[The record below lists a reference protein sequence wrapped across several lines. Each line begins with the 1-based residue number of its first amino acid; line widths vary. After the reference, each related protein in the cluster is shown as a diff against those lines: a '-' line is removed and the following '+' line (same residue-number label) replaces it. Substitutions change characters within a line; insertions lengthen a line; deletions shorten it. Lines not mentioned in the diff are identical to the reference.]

1 MVKGGGDCELGLR
14 TQINNLFYNFV
25 TKCLKINIYT
35 RKIQVHSQVFK
46 KISEHILNDSTS
58 MSIRKSMYDIDI
70 HKDIESEVEKLTD
83 EQWKVYGQL
92 ETLRNKFYNSGTAK
106 DGNIQSQQIDQLE
119 KRFHDL
125 ERYINQLK
133 RHR

>member
-1 MVKGGGDCELGLR
+1 M
-14 TQINNLFYNFV
+14 
-25 TKCLKINIYT
+25 
-35 RKIQVHSQVFK
+35 
-46 KISEHILNDSTS
+46 
-58 MSIRKSMYDIDI
+58 
-70 HKDIESEVEKLTD
+70 EKLTD

-119 KRFHDL
+119 TRFHDL

>member
-1 MVKGGGDCELGLR
+1 
-14 TQINNLFYNFV
+14 
-25 TKCLKINIYT
+25 
-35 RKIQVHSQVFK
+35 
-46 KISEHILNDSTS
+46 

-106 DGNIQSQQIDQLE
+106 DGNIQSQQIDQLN
-119 KRFHDL
+119 KRYDDL
-125 ERYINQLK
+125 EREIFQL
-133 RHR
+133 RYSHH

>member
-1 MVKGGGDCELGLR
+1 LVKGGGDCELGLR

-35 RKIQVHSQVFK
+35 RKIQVHS
-46 KISEHILNDSTS
+46 H
-58 MSIRKSMYDIDI
+58 DIDI
-70 HKDIESEVEKLTD
+70 HKDIESEVKKLTD
-83 EQWKVYGQL
+83 EQWKMYGQL
-92 ETLRNKFYNSGTAK
+92 ETLRNQFYNSGTAK

-125 ERYINQLK
+125 ERDIIQLK
-133 RHR
+133 RQRRYSESANRST